1 MKIESIELNYPNRS
15 SYSQKSDVYSNNEI
29 NKSDPSSNMVKSR
42 EEETGLP
49 SYKELLRRKEMDDGS
64 ISVSEKAII
73 EAIERA
79 NKAVQLVD
87 TSFEFSIHEKT
98 RQIMVKVLNRE
109 TKEVIRE
116 IPPEKILDMVAKIWE
131 MAGIIVDERR

>member
-1 MKIESIELNYPNRS
+1 
-15 SYSQKSDVYSNNEI
+15 
-29 NKSDPSSNMVKSR
+29 MVKSR

>member
-1 MKIESIELNYPNRS
+1 MKIDAMELNYSNRS
-15 SYSQKSDVYSNNEI
+15 SYSQRSEVYSNSEV
-29 NKSDPSSNMVKSR
+29 KFESNHDMVKSR
-42 EEETGLP
+42 EVETGLP
-49 SYKELLRRKEMDDGS
+49 AYKELLRKKEMGDS
-64 ISVSEKAII
+64 NISVSERAII

-87 TSFEFSIHEKT
+87 TSFEFSIHEET
-98 RQIMVKVLNRE
+98 HQIMVKVLNRE